1 MWPQFT
7 LGCFGCYLGTY
18 LAAYAACTILNGDV
32 KGCFEECNNIV
43 FTKGCIFANIDRG
56 VRYRII
62 FEIIGTALHSALLC
76 IQRFRRRCS

>member
-1 MWPQFT
+1 MEASQLVCRPSWVT
-7 LGCFGCYLGTY
+7 LVKC

-43 FTKGCIFANIDRG
+43 FTKGCMFANIDRG

-62 FEIIGTALHSALLC
+62 FEIIGDWNGPFLG
-76 IQRFRRRCS
+76 IF